1 MAKNKPGLPEGFELN
16 LDGPVQLGDY
26 LDEDFSEN
34 TARVV
39 AAKRARVEPP
49 PQVATLAEPTPPPP
63 APRAQV
69 VVAPPTPAPT
79 PQPRHDSVL
88 DLGEARRSRSL
99 GRAPSFRRPERVQL
113 NMRPETVKMFNEIV
127 EFVQRYS
134 LQNDAKASEIFD
146 AVINVLHESKEEL
159 SFGDVP
165 RRGKWG
171 TPTAKAFPTSLG
183 NAFARA
189 IALHYAKQPKE

>member
-1 MAKNKPGLPEGFELN
+1 MAKNKPGLPEGFELD

-26 LDEDFSEN
+26 LDEDYSEN

-39 AAKRARVEPP
+39 AAKRARAESTPQPIAAPEPM
-49 PQVATLAEPTPPPP
+49 VPPPP
-63 APRAQV
+63 KAQV
-69 VVAPPTPAPT
+69 VVPRPPSP
-79 PQPRHDSVL
+79 PQPRNDSVL
-88 DLGEARRSRSL
+88 DLGEARRRSL
-99 GRAPSFRRPERVQL
+99 GRASVIRRPERVQL

-189 IALHYAKQPKE
+189 IATRYAKQQSD